1 MRTNQAINFHSNLNA
16 ILLLVIGFF
25 HITRGFKFLGNTEVE
40 IITLLFLG
48 VIFFNTK
55 NWFLNDIKLPFFLK
69 IYLILAALTAS
80 IMLYVAFTELD
91 KSAFIVGYQLIV
103 SLIYLYLVILSTC
116 KSVNFVNRL
125 DSLIKYYSFILF
137 SLAFLNIL
145 MFIQINYS
153 NSQPFFLIE
162 LGTTQ
167 PRLYEHFLTGVLA
180 KGDSSRYIS
189 YFGEPSDF
197 LWIMA
202 SGVFI
207 LLNYNYFFMAS
218 IIIFSIILSGS
229 GSIAIFIPF
238 LFVYCILKKDY
249 RAFWVCVISLLVVY
263 FISEGTIYRIV
274 SRYYDI
280 NTHKISIGRFDKLA
294 AENLSEAN
302 SFVNSFSYKKNT
314 LVDFFNLILPIKISS
329 NNLINYINN
338 FFYIIFRIR
347 IFALPFILASLFLFY
362 LQFKNLLI
370 SRNIDFIFSL
380 SCFILLLF
388 CREAFCFILIF
399 WYLFYLMC
407 LKSER
412 TISYG

>member
-238 LFVYCILKKDY
+238 LFVYCILKKDF

-263 FISEGTIYRIV
+263 FISEGTIYSIV